1 MHNISVFEFTEL
13 YLRFKAYNEDGG
25 GVGERGGE
33 FLKEIWKYFVV
44 ILKIHKLFL
53 PNGDLILLALHLLEK
68 KLSITSGKQS
78 KQVENTP
85 PGWSMFNKC
94 NI

>member
-1 MHNISVFEFTEL
+1 M
-13 YLRFKAYNEDGG
+13 
-25 GVGERGGE
+25 GVGLREGGGE
-33 FLKEIWKYFVV
+33 FLREIWKYFVGK
-44 ILKIHKLFL
+44 LKIHKLFL
-53 PNGDLILLALHLLEK
+53 PNSDLILLALHLLEK

-94 NI
+94 NV

>member
-25 GVGERGGE
+25 GVGGRGGGK

-78 KQVENTP
+78 
-85 PGWSMFNKC
+85 
-94 NI
+94 

>member
-1 MHNISVFEFTEL
+1 MVCKVNAQYQCFRIYWALSPLLGKEL
-13 YLRFKAYNEDGG
+13 YVSSISWFKAYNEDGG
-25 GVGERGGE
+25 GVEGRGGE
-33 FLKEIWKYFVV
+33 FLREIWKYFVG

-78 KQVENTP
+78 
-85 PGWSMFNKC
+85 
-94 NI
+94 

>member
-25 GVGERGGE
+25 GVGGRGGE
-33 FLKEIWKYFVV
+33 FLTEIWKYFVV

-68 KLSITSGKQS
+68 KLSITSGEQS
-78 KQVENTP
+78 
-85 PGWSMFNKC
+85 
-94 NI
+94 

>member
-1 MHNISVFEFTEL
+1 MQGECTISVFSNLLSSISALKHTTRMGVGLGE
-13 YLRFKAYNEDGG
+13 GG
-25 GVGERGGE
+25 GGK

-78 KQVENTP
+78 
-85 PGWSMFNKC
+85 
-94 NI
+94 

>member
-1 MHNISVFEFTEL
+1 MGVGL
-13 YLRFKAYNEDGG
+13 GG
-25 GVGERGGE
+25 GLLGDME
-33 FLKEIWKYFVV
+33 YFVG

-53 PNGDLILLALHLLEK
+53 PNSNLILLALHLSEK
-68 KLSITSGKQS
+68 KLSITSGKRT

-85 PGWSMFNKC
+85 SRWGMFNKY